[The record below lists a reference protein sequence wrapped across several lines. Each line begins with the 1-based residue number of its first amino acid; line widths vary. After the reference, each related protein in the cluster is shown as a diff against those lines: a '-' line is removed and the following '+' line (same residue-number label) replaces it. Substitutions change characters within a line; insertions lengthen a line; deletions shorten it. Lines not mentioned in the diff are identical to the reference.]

1 MAGGRKGKP
10 VAPPPPART
19 LVVDNGAYT
28 IKAGFAE
35 GASSDA
41 KATPY
46 VIPNCISRDRQRRTY
61 IGSELTTNCR
71 DFGEAAFRRPVEKGY
86 IVNWEAQRAIW
97 AHEFGEAAEA
107 GGGRLQCDPS
117 ETRLLLTEQPNALPA
132 LQANCDQMVFEEF
145 RFASY
150 YRGPASQFNAYLD
163 LRSATAAASVV
174 AEATTVTTTRT
185 APAGEPVP
193 TDNGVTHTANAT
205 PDAKT
210 EAEAAADNAPLTTPT
225 PTTTGTGAA
234 EIRLVIDAGYSF
246 TTVTPVLHGRPVHR
260 AVRRLDV
267 GGKLLTN
274 YLTKLLSV
282 RHYDMRHDTYI
293 VNEMK
298 EKACYVALDFATD
311 LEKTWKGSR
320 VQLGEVGVGDAKRR
334 RLDVFRGGSDGIAK
348 EYVLPDYH
356 ARAEGIVRDYDAAAV
371 AARQKQAKDFGA
383 AASAATEDVLV
394 LRNERFAVPELL
406 FNPTDIGLQQPGLP
420 DLVAQSVHA
429 LPVGLWPALL
439 ANIVVVGGCTD
450 LPGFVQRLQ
459 QEIQTRMP
467 DDLVVRVTRPAD
479 PTLCTWRGAARFAT
493 LPENAATVNRV
504 CVTKQEYDEHG
515 AGWVARKFAAGLGGI
530 D

>member
-10 VAPPPPART
+10 TAPPPPSRT

-28 IKAGFAE
+28 IKAGFA
-35 GASSDA
+35 GDDV
-41 KATPY
+41 PF
-46 VIPNCISRDRQRRTY
+46 VIPNCIARDRQRRTY
-61 IGSELTTNCR
+61 IGSELSTNCR
-71 DFGEAAFRRPVEKGY
+71 DFGEASFRRPVEKGY
-86 IVNWEAQRAIW
+86 IVNWEAERAIW
-97 AHEFGEAAEA
+97 AHEFGEEAEA

-117 ETRLLLTEQPNALPA
+117 ETRFVLTEQPNALPH

-150 YRGPASQFNAYLD
+150 YRGPAAQFNAYLD
-163 LRSATAAASVV
+163 LSPAQPASEPTSEP
-174 AEATTVTTTRT
+174 AI
-185 APAGEPVP
+185 AGEPK
-193 TDNGVTHTANAT
+193 A
-205 PDAKT
+205 T
-210 EAEAAADNAPLTTPT
+210 EAADAATATTTTDDTDPKVEDTAATTTTTTTPT
-225 PTTTGTGAA
+225 PTTRSTGAA

-246 TTVTPVLHGRPVHR
+246 TTVTPVLHGRPVHK

-298 EKACYVALDFATD
+298 EKACYVALDFAAD
-311 LEKTWKGSR
+311 LEKTWKGPR
-320 VQLGEVGVGDAKRR
+320 VQLGEQGVNAAKRR
-334 RLDVFRGGSDGIAK
+334 RLDVFRSGSDGIAK

-356 ARAEGIVRDYDAAAV
+356 ARSEGIVRDYDAAAV
-371 AARQKQAKDFGA
+371 AARTKKANDLA
-383 AASAATEDVLV
+383 AASSTATEDVLV

-439 ANIVVVGGCTD
+439 ANVVVVGGCAD

-479 PTLCTWRGAARFAT
+479 PTTCTWRGAARFAS
-493 LPENAATVNRV
+493 LPENQAMLNRV

-515 AGWVARKFAAGLGGI
+515 AGWVARKFAAGMGGI

>member
-10 VAPPPPART
+10 AAPPPPART

-28 IKAGFAE
+28 IKAGFASE
-35 GASSDA
+35 DA
-41 KATPY
+41 PHI
-46 VIPNCISRDRQRRTY
+46 IPNCIARDRARRTY

-71 DFGEAAFRRPVEKGY
+71 DFGEASFRRPVEKGY

-97 AHEFGEAAEA
+97 AHEFGEEAEA

-117 ETRLLLTEQPNALPA
+117 ETRLVLTEQPNALPH

-150 YRGPASQFNAYLD
+150 YRGPAAQFNAYLD
-163 LRSATAAASVV
+163 LGPNEPASAGESAVAAVTTEEPAPTDAAA
-174 AEATTVTTTRT
+174 TTTDT
-185 APAGEPVP
+185 
-193 TDNGVTHTANAT
+193 
-205 PDAKT
+205 KT
-210 EAEAAADNAPLTTPT
+210 EVPAAPST
-225 PTTTGTGAA
+225 PTTTSFGAA
-234 EIRLVIDAGYSF
+234 EIRLIIDTGYSF

-298 EKACYVALDFATD
+298 EKACYVALDFAAD
-311 LEKTWKGSR
+311 LEKTWKGPR
-320 VQLGEVGVGDAKRR
+320 VQLGEEGVATAKRR
-334 RLDVFRGGSDGIAK
+334 RLDVFRSGSDGIAK

-356 ARAEGIVRDYDAAAV
+356 ARSEGIVRDYDAAAV
-371 AARQKQAKDFGA
+371 AARQKKANDLA
-383 AASAATEDVLV
+383 AASTVTEDVLV

-420 DLVAQSVHA
+420 DLVVQSVHA

-439 ANIVVVGGCTD
+439 ANVVVVGGCAD

-479 PTLCTWRGAARFAT
+479 PTTCTWRGAARFAS
-493 LPENAATVNRV
+493 LPKNQATVNRV
-504 CVTKQEYDEHG
+504 CVTKQEYEEHG
-515 AGWVARKFAAGLGGI
+515 AGWVARKFAAGMGGI

>member
-10 VAPPPPART
+10 AAPPPPTCT

-28 IKAGFAE
+28 IKAGFA
-35 GASSDA
+35 GDLGSDN
-41 KATPY
+41 TPLA
-46 VIPNCISRDRQRRTY
+46 IPNCIARDRQRRTY
-61 IGSELTTNCR
+61 IGSELTARCR
-71 DFGEAAFRRPVEKGY
+71 DYGEATFRRPVEKGY

-97 AHEFGEAAEA
+97 AHEFGEDAE
-107 GGGRLQCDPS
+107 GYDGRLKCDPT

-150 YRGPASQFNAYLD
+150 YRGTAAQFNAYLD
-163 LRSATAAASVV
+163 LNSSS
-174 AEATTVTTTRT
+174 
-185 APAGEPVP
+185 
-193 TDNGVTHTANAT
+193 D
-205 PDAKT
+205 
-210 EAEAAADNAPLTTPT
+210 LT
-225 PTTTGTGAA
+225 PTTTAEPMPVDSLANSTTETKTEDAAACSTQQPKAPTTTATGAA

-246 TTVTPVLHGRPVHR
+246 TTVAPVLHGRPIHR

-298 EKACYVALDFATD
+298 EKACYVALDFAAD
-311 LEKTWKGSR
+311 LDKTWKGPR
-320 VQLGEVGVGDAKRR
+320 VNVSEVNDAKRR
-334 RLDVFRGGSDGIAK
+334 RLDVFRSGSDGIAK

-356 ARAEGIVRDYDAAAV
+356 TRTAGIVRDYDAAA
-371 AARQKQAKDFGA
+371 AAQRTRRGGPA
-383 AASAATEDVLV
+383 ADGLGGTPGASAEDVLV
-394 LRNERFAVPELL
+394 LRNERFTVPELL
-406 FNPTDIGLQQPGLP
+406 FNPADIGLQQPGLA

-439 ANIVVVGGCTD
+439 ANIVVIGGCAE

-479 PTLCTWRGAARFAT
+479 PMTCTWRGAARFAS
-493 LPENAATVNRV
+493 LPENAAVVNQV
-504 CVTKQEYDEHG
+504 CITKQEYDEHG
-515 AGWVARKFAAGLGGI
+515 AGWVARRFAAGLGGI

>member
-1 MAGGRKGKP
+1 MAGGRKGRP
-10 VAPPPPART
+10 AGPPPPART

-28 IKAGFAE
+28 IKAGFAGGDASESSE
-35 GASSDA
+35 GTG
-41 KATPY
+41 TPF
-46 VIPNCISRDRQRRTY
+46 VIPNCIARDRQRRTY
-61 IGSELTTNCR
+61 IGSELTTNCH
-71 DFGEAAFRRPVEKGY
+71 DFGEASFRRPVEKGY

-107 GGGRLQCDPS
+107 GSKRLRCDPS

-150 YRGPASQFNAYLD
+150 YRGTAAQFNAYLD
-163 LRSATAAASVV
+163 LGGDSAATD
-174 AEATTVTTTRT
+174 EAKPVD
-185 APAGEPVP
+185 PAG
-193 TDNGVTHTANAT
+193 AT
-205 PDAKT
+205 PDTKMEDDPAKGAT
-210 EAEAAADNAPLTTPT
+210 PSTTA
-225 PTTTGTGAA
+225 TGAA

-246 TTVTPVLHGRPVHR
+246 TTITPVLHGRPVHR

-298 EKACYVALDFATD
+298 EKACYVALDFAAD
-311 LEKTWKGSR
+311 LDKTWKGAR
-320 VQLGEVGVGDAKRR
+320 VQLGEDGVNEAKRR
-334 RLDVFRGGSDGIAK
+334 RLDTYRQGSDGIAK

-356 ARAEGIVRDYDAAAV
+356 TRKEGIVRDYDAAAV
-371 AARQKQAKDFGA
+371 AARSRKGADDLA
-383 AASAATEDVLV
+383 AASAAEDVLV

-406 FNPTDIGLQQPGLP
+406 FNPADIGLQQPGLP
-420 DLVAQSVHA
+420 DLVVQSVNA

-439 ANIVVVGGCTD
+439 ANIVVVGGCAD

-479 PTLCTWRGAARFAT
+479 PATCTWRGAARFAS
-493 LPENAATVNRV
+493 LPQNAATVNRV

>member
-10 VAPPPPART
+10 AAPPPPART

-28 IKAGFAE
+28 IKAGFASE
-35 GASSDA
+35 DLNDDN
-41 KATPY
+41 TPLT
-46 VIPNCISRDRQRRTY
+46 IPNCIARDRQRRTY
-61 IGSELTTNCR
+61 IGSELAARCR
-71 DFGEAAFRRPVEKGY
+71 DYGEAVFRRPVEKGY

-97 AHEFGEAAEA
+97 AHEFGEEAE
-107 GGGRLQCDPS
+107 GSDGQLRCDPT

-150 YRGPASQFNAYLD
+150 YRGTAAQFNAYLD
-163 LRSATAAASVV
+163 LDTSPDSAPTTAAVEPPVDVPAGSTTGPKT
-174 AEATTVTTTRT
+174 EDMATTDLPPAKVAAATTT
-185 APAGEPVP
+185 
-193 TDNGVTHTANAT
+193 T
-205 PDAKT
+205 P
-210 EAEAAADNAPLTTPT
+210 
-225 PTTTGTGAA
+225 TGAA
-234 EIRLVIDAGYSF
+234 EIRLVIDTGYSF
-246 TTVTPVLHGRPVHR
+246 TTVTPVLHGRPIHR

-298 EKACYVALDFATD
+298 EKACYVALNFAAD
-311 LEKTWKGSR
+311 LDKTWKGPR
-320 VQLGEVGVGDAKRR
+320 VNVGEVNDAKRR
-334 RLDVFRGGSDGIAK
+334 RLDVFRSGSDGIAK

-356 ARAEGIVRDYDAAAV
+356 TRTAGIVRDYDATAA
-371 AARQKQAKDFGA
+371 AARTRRGGA
-383 AASAATEDVLV
+383 AEDLGTPALNEDVLV
-394 LRNERFAVPELL
+394 LRNERFTVPELL
-406 FNPTDIGLQQPGLP
+406 FNPADIGLQQPGLP

-439 ANIVVVGGCTD
+439 ANVVVVGGCAE

-479 PTLCTWRGAARFAT
+479 PVTCTWRGAARFAS
-493 LPENAATVNRV
+493 LPQNAATVKQV